1 MLHGRNSVFVDQKPS
16 ILRRN
21 NFYVILSLIR
31 FYVEGCTGMNCPRC
45 KGEDAVKNGKARGN
59 QRYKCKA
66 CGFQFTRL
74 TTRGRPPW
82 QRALA
87 VFLYCRGVSISTV
100 ARMFSVS
107 PSTIFKWIRKFG
119 SERTPLP
126 ESTADGAVLLDEN
139 EIAQYL
145 EKQSG
150 SSESGKIF
158 VVIPEDVLSENVIV
172 GIKRD

>member
-1 MLHGRNSVFVDQKPS
+1 
-16 ILRRN
+16 
-21 NFYVILSLIR
+21 
-31 FYVEGCTGMNCPRC
+31 MNCPRC
-45 KGEDAVKNGKARGN
+45 KRENAVKNGKARGN
-59 QRYKCKA
+59 QRYKCKV

-119 SERTPLP
+119 STRTPLP
-126 ESTADGAVLLDEN
+126 ESTTDGAIFLDKHEM
-139 EIAQYL
+139 IQYL
-145 EKQSG
+145 NKQSEN
-150 SSESGKIF
+150 SESGKIF
-158 VVIPEDVLSENVIV
+158 VVIPEDVSSENVVV
-172 GIKRD
+172 GIKKD

>member
-1 MLHGRNSVFVDQKPS
+1 MIYFLVSSF
-16 ILRRN
+16 
-21 NFYVILSLIR
+21 
-31 FYVEGCTGMNCPRC
+31 EGEVHAMNCPRC
-45 KGEDAVKNGKARGN
+45 KREDAVKNGKARGS

-119 SERTPLP
+119 STRTPLP
-126 ESTADGAVLLDEN
+126 ESTVDGAIFLDEN
-139 EIAQYL
+139 EITEYL
-145 EKQSG
+145 NKQSE

-158 VVIPEDVLSENVIV
+158 VVIPEDVSTENVIV

>member
-1 MLHGRNSVFVDQKPS
+1 
-16 ILRRN
+16 
-21 NFYVILSLIR
+21 
-31 FYVEGCTGMNCPRC
+31 MNCPRC
-45 KGEDAVKNGKARGN
+45 KQEDAVKNGKARGS

-74 TTRGRPPW
+74 TSRGRPPW

-87 VFLYCRGVSISTV
+87 VFLYCRGISISAI

-119 SERTPLP
+119 SERTPVP
-126 ESTADGAVLLDEN
+126 ESTDQGAIFLDVD
-139 EIAQYL
+139 EISEYL
-145 EKQSG
+145 KKVDEG
-150 SSESGKIF
+150 SESGKIF
-158 VVIPEDVLSENVIV
+158 VVIPEDVLSEDVIV

>member
-1 MLHGRNSVFVDQKPS
+1 
-16 ILRRN
+16 
-21 NFYVILSLIR
+21 
-31 FYVEGCTGMNCPRC
+31 MNCPRC
-45 KGEDAVKNGKARGN
+45 KQKDAVKNGKARGS

-87 VFLYCRGVSISTV
+87 VFLYCRGISISDI
-100 ARMFSVS
+100 ARMFAVS

-126 ESTADGAVLLDEN
+126 ESDMDGATFLDEN
-139 EIAQYL
+139 EMAEYL
-145 EKQSG
+145 KKQSESG
-150 SSESGKIF
+150 ESGKIL
-158 VVIPEDVLSENVIV
+158 VVIPRDVATENVVV
-172 GIKRD
+172 GIKQD

>member
-1 MLHGRNSVFVDQKPS
+1 
-16 ILRRN
+16 
-21 NFYVILSLIR
+21 
-31 FYVEGCTGMNCPRC
+31 MNCPRC
-45 KGEDAVKNGKARGN
+45 KREDAVKNGKVRGS

-87 VFLYCRGVSISTV
+87 VFLYCRGVSISTI
-100 ARMFSVS
+100 ARMFSVA

-119 SERTPLP
+119 SKRTPLP
-126 ESTADGAVLLDEN
+126 ESTDGAVLLDEK
-139 EIAQYL
+139 EIRQYL
-145 EKQSG
+145 EKQSAG
-150 SSESGKIF
+150 SESGKIF
-158 VVIPEDVLSENVIV
+158 VVIPEDVLSENVVV

>member
-1 MLHGRNSVFVDQKPS
+1 MLIPLDYLKNPS
-16 ILRRN
+16 DRAYCISTIFMLY
-21 NFYVILSLIR
+21 FILIR
-31 FYVEGCTGMNCPRC
+31 LYREGFVAMNCPRC
-45 KGEDAVKNGKARGN
+45 KREDAVKNGKARGS

-87 VFLYCRGVSISTV
+87 VFLYCRGISISAI

-119 SERTPLP
+119 SERTPVP
-126 ESTADGAVLLDEN
+126 ESADEGAVFLDVD
-139 EIAQYL
+139 EIAQFL
-145 EKQSG
+145 KKESENP
-150 SSESGKIF
+150 ESGKIF

>member
-1 MLHGRNSVFVDQKPS
+1 
-16 ILRRN
+16 
-21 NFYVILSLIR
+21 
-31 FYVEGCTGMNCPRC
+31 MNCPRC
-45 KGEDAVKNGKARGN
+45 KQENAVKNGKARGN
-59 QRYKCKA
+59 QRYKCKT

-74 TTRGRPPW
+74 TSRGRPPW

-119 SERTPLP
+119 STRTPLP
-126 ESTADGAVLLDEN
+126 EPAANGAIFLDEN
-139 EIAQYL
+139 EITQYL
-145 EKQSG
+145 KKQSE

-158 VVIPEDVLSENVIV
+158 VVIPEDVSSENVIV
-172 GIKRD
+172 GIKGD